1 MNYIH
6 DEGYV
11 HRDLKPENIM
21 LTRDGTVKLIDF
33 GCCKNIKDQPTST
46 VIGTPYFIA
55 PEMIKQQPYNRGVD
69 IWSLGVILYNMVT
82 GVYPVEGEK

>member
-1 MNYIH
+1 MH
-6 DEGYV
+6 DLGFI

-21 LTRDGTVKLIDF
+21 LTKDGIVKLIDF
-33 GCCKNIKDQPTST
+33 GCCKSIKQQKTST

-55 PEMIKQQPYNRGVD
+55 PEMIQQREYDFRVD

-82 GVYPVEGEK
+82 GEYPVEGDK